1 MPTQKKGD
9 LFIVIEGIDGTG
21 KSSITSL
28 LQDYL
33 SQHGKEI
40 ILLKE
45 PGDSEAGEEIKKIIQ
60 EKKANSL
67 TNEQWTELFTQ
78 DRKNTEEKV
87 KEALSRN
94 KIVILDRYYYS
105 TLAYQLKQKDW
116 QEYASKFLK
125 PTLTI
130 ILDNDVETSL
140 SRINSRIKLKEKN
153 EKNTKKA
160 YFEKKKILKEVRKKF
175 LAIPSFLND
184 NIKII
189 DSSRP
194 LKEVWFDVKNEINK
208 LIK

>member
-1 MPTQKKGD
+1 MLNQKKGG

-21 KSSITSL
+21 KSSIVSL

-40 ILLKE
+40 TILKE
-45 PGDSEAGEEIKKIIQ
+45 PGNSEAGREIKKIIQ

-67 TNEQWTELFTQ
+67 TNEQWTELFTN

-87 KEALSRN
+87 KGTLSKN
-94 KIVILDRYYYS
+94 NIIVLDRYYYS

-130 ILDNDVETSL
+130 ILDNDVEISL
-140 SRINSRIKLKEKN
+140 NRINSRIKLKEKN
-153 EKNTKKA
+153 AKKT
-160 YFEKKKILKEVRKKF
+160 YFEKKKILGEVRKKF
-175 LAIPSFLND
+175 LTIPRFLND

-194 LKEVWFDVKNEINK
+194 LKEVWFDVKNEINN